1 MIMTRSN
8 RRYIVHRA
16 ILFVPSRNQKLEEE
30 IRLLLCRYFIIVYSR
45 FEEKE
50 NDVSL
55 DTIFLSHRDS
65 LREMS

>member
-1 MIMTRSN
+1 MTRSN

-16 ILFVPSRNQKLEEE
+16 ILFVPSRNQQRLLL
-30 IRLLLCRYFIIVYSR
+30 RLLLCRYFIIDYSR

-55 DTIFLSHRDS
+55 DTIFLSHRGS

>member
-1 MIMTRSN
+1 MTRSN

-16 ILFVPSRNQKLEEE
+16 ILFVLSRNQKLEEE